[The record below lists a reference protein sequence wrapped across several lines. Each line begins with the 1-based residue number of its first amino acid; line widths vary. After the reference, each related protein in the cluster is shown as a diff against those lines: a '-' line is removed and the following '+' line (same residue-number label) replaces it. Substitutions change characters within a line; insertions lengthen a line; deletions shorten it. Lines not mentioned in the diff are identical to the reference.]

1 MKNTSHY
8 TFANFL
14 SIDTDLA
21 AKASS
26 SDRLHK
32 YVRKFVKENCL
43 THGSVLSTHI
53 CIIFISQY
61 VLKYGKRVL
70 IDFVLLPIWT
80 NKDNFFLVLDH
91 YIELNKQEVL
101 NKYKKE
107 LILNINNNPLFIN
120 FNSSTIGIPA
130 CNSYLEQASKLEK
143 YFYEYL
149 LRRSHAT
156 QIN

>member
-1 MKNTSHY
+1 MNNTSHY
-8 TFANFL
+8 TFVNFL

-26 SDRLHK
+26 PDQLYQ
-32 YVRKFVKENCL
+32 YVRKFVKENSL
-43 THGSVLSTHI
+43 TPESVLSTHI
-53 CIIFISQY
+53 YIIFISQY
-61 VLKYGKRVL
+61 VLKHDKKVL
-70 IDFVLLPIWT
+70 IDSVLLPIWT

-130 CNSYLEQASKLEK
+130 CKSYLEQASKLEK